1 MIDLLELAEVQA
13 EVQCPSPRLTY
24 LDFPPSGEA
33 RPVFRRRAD
42 GRRLRGARLQGL
54 PPLHLQI
61 RAGNVHAS
69 YCGIFCTL

>member
-1 MIDLLELAEVQA
+1 M
-13 EVQCPSPRLTY
+13 SPF
-24 LDFPPSGEA
+24 DISSSGEA

-61 RAGNVHAS
+61 RAGSEHAS
-69 YCGIFCTL
+69 LSGIICLRSFLA